1 MKKLFNILIISLTI
15 LALFLVLGNN
25 NVYATSASVETKL
38 EEQVVEGDKLEIS
51 INISKL
57 NNAGDGINAYSGTLS
72 FDTNELEF
80 VEIQNGEGWNSPVY
94 NEEGTKE
101 GNVKITATSNQFINQ
116 ETELCKVIFN
126 IKENKDT
133 YDVNFKEFEAAA
145 KIDGK
150 TVKVT
155 EDNVQETDNTSSTSK
170 TNTAIEETNTET
182 NNFSMILG
190 MTVLCALILV
200 AILWLGFYVYKKNKN
215 KED

>member
-25 NVYATSASVETKL
+25 NVYATSASIETKL
-38 EEQVVEGDKLEIS
+38 EEQVIEGDKLEIS

-101 GNVKITATSNQFINQ
+101 GNVKIAATSNQFINQ

-126 IKENKDT
+126 IKEKKDT
-133 YDVNFKEFEAAA
+133 YDVNFKEFETAA

-155 EDNVQETDNTSSTSK
+155 DDNVQETDNTSSTSK

>member
-15 LALFLVLGNN
+15 LALFFIFVNN

-101 GNVKITATSNQFINQ
+101 GNVKIAATSNQFINQ

-155 EDNVQETDNTSSTSK
+155 DDNVQETDNTSSTSK

>member
-25 NVYATSASVETKL
+25 NVYATSASIETKL
-38 EEQVVEGDKLEIS
+38 EEQVIEGDKLEIS
-51 INISKL
+51 INVSKL
-57 NNAGDGINAYSGTLS
+57 NNAGEGINAYSGILS
-72 FDTNELEF
+72 FDINELEF

>member
-15 LALFLVLGNN
+15 LALFFIFVNN

-155 EDNVQETDNTSSTSK
+155 DDNVQETDNTSSTSK